1 MAKNTKL
8 TKNEQKVIK
17 VARKIAEVNNTTFKK
32 AYIHMAMM
40 FRAVHDMCMK
50 RDEVICMQ
58 NSRQN
63 NGLNITINHQG
74 KMMGMYSLSTSC
86 RCNERCA
93 RNAQIK
99 GSICEHCFAMRQTEM
114 YKSMNEPLEQNYKI
128 LTSEIIDW
136 EDLPIINALYFR
148 IESFGD
154 VANVT
159 QCINYMHLIQKNPNT
174 FFAWWSKNMDI
185 IDKMFRETGYE
196 KPANVNFIQSSLM
209 VDKAMCPKYWF
220 VDKVFTVFDPAT
232 IKERNININCGAR
245 SCLKCHLCY
254 EKNDVVYVNEKKK

>member
-1 MAKNTKL
+1 MMN
-8 TKNEQKVIK
+8 KNEKKAIQIAK
-17 VARKIAEVNNTTFKK
+17 KIAQVNNTSFKK
-32 AYIHMAMM
+32 AYIRIAMM
-40 FRAVHDMCMK
+40 FRAVHNMGMK
-50 RDEVICMQ
+50 RDEVICMG
-58 NSRQN
+58 NSREN
-63 NGLNITINHQG
+63 NGINITINHQG
-74 KMMGMYSLSTSC
+74 KMMGMYSLSTAC
-86 RCNERCA
+86 CCNERCM

-99 GSICEHCFAMRQTEM
+99 GSICEHCFAMRQME
-114 YKSMNEPLEQNYKI
+114 YQKSMKDPLIQNYKI

-185 IDKMFRETGYE
+185 IDEMFRETGYE

-209 VDKAMCPKYWF
+209 MNKGIRPQYWF
-220 VDKVFTVFDPAT
+220 VDKVFTVFDDKT
-232 IKERNININCGAR
+232 IKERNIDINCGAR

>member
-1 MAKNTKL
+1 MKKNEKL
-8 TKNEQKVIK
+8 TKNEYKAI
-17 VARKIAEVNNTTFKK
+17 KIAKKIAQVEKTTFKK

-40 FRAVHDMCMK
+40 YRAIHDMGMN

-63 NGLNITINHQG
+63 NGLNITIQHQG
-74 KMMGMYSLSTSC
+74 KMVGMYSLSTSC
-86 RCNERCA
+86 RCNVRCA
-93 RNAQIK
+93 RNAKIK
-99 GSICEHCFAMRQTEM
+99 GSICEKCFAMRQLNN
-114 YKSMNEPLEQNYKI
+114 YKSMCDPLEQNYNI
-128 LTSEIIDW
+128 LTTEIIDW
-136 EDLPIINALYFR
+136 DDLPIINALYFR

-185 IDKMFRETGYE
+185 INEMFETTGYE

-209 VDKAMCPKYWF
+209 VNKAVRPMYWF
-220 VDKVFTVFDPAT
+220 VDKVFTVFDADT
-232 IKERNININCGAR
+232 IRERGIIINCGAR
-245 SCLKCHLCY
+245 SCLLCHLCY
-254 EKNDVVYVNEKKK
+254 EKNDIVYVNEQIK